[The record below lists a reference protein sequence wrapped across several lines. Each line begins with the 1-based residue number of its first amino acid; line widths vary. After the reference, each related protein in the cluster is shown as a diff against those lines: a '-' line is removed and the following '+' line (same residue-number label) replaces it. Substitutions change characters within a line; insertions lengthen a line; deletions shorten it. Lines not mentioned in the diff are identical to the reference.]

1 MEEGREEEKVARR
14 EGGKGGK
21 GHNSYG
27 GSRNWQATT
36 KEGGREGEGRMGERN
51 KSGGEGAS
59 VKGESEVSVC
69 GSCGGVRMT
78 LVKIMALPPSAFFSI
93 AAVPNSGSV
102 GSES

>member
-36 KEGGREGEGRMGERN
+36 KEGGREKGEWERGIKVGER
-51 KSGGEGAS
+51 ERA
-59 VKGESEVSVC
+59 
-69 GSCGGVRMT
+69 
-78 LVKIMALPPSAFFSI
+78 
-93 AAVPNSGSV
+93 
-102 GSES
+102 